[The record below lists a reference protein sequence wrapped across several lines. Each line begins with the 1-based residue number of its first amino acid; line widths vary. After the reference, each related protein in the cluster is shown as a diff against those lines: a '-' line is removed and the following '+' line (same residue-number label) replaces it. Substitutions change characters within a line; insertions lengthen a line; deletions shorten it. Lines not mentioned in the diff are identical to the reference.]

1 MSGDA
6 IRDKIAG
13 RARLTPRAVKLP
25 TYRLEAPQENLE
37 FLPKVQ
43 ALVTGFFPGGAIVRA
58 ESGPLL
64 CGIAK
69 TFRAPEGSSALAVGD
84 LVTVALTLQ
93 QHQSTAAAG
102 DKDRADGMILARQ
115 PRSTVLVRPQPRS
128 AKRFDKHQTPRI
140 DKVLVANMDQ
150 LLIVTSVRQ
159 PPLRPAV
166 MDRFLIVAE
175 RGELAPLLV
184 INKIDLG
191 RPEESAVMGFVEL
204 GLKVV
209 LCSATTGKGLEEL
222 RAALAGR
229 RSVLAGASGVGKST
243 LVNALIPD
251 AAVAT
256 RPVRM
261 RDERGRHTTAAACIY
276 DLPPPADG
284 LIVDT
289 PGVRELGID
298 LTAAQL
304 PWYFPEFDEHAANC
318 RFNNCTH
325 THEPDCAVLAAVEAG
340 KIQPRRYESYLRIL
354 ETLAE
359 R

>member
-1 MSGDA
+1 
-6 IRDKIAG
+6 
-13 RARLTPRAVKLP
+13 VKLP

-37 FLPKVQ
+37 LLPKVQ
-43 ALVTGFFPGGAIVRA
+43 ALVMGFFPGGVIVRA
-58 ESGPLL
+58 QAQPLL

-69 TFRAPEGSSALAVGD
+69 TFRAPKDSSALAVGD
-84 LVTVALTLQ
+84 FVTVALTLQ
-93 QHQSTAAAG
+93 QHLSGAAE
-102 DKDRADGMILARQ
+102 DKLRADGMILARQ
-115 PRSTVLVRPQPRS
+115 SRSTVLVRPQPRS
-128 AKRFDKHQTPRI
+128 AKRFDKYQTQPAE
-140 DKVLVANMDQ
+140 KVLVANMDQ
-150 LLIVTSVRQ
+150 LLIVASVRQ

-166 MDRFLIVAE
+166 VDRYLIVAE

-191 RPEESAVMGFVEL
+191 RPEESVVTGFVEL

-209 LCSATTGKGLEEL
+209 LCSATTGEGLETL

-243 LVNALIPD
+243 LVNVLVPD
-251 AAVAT
+251 AAAAT
-256 RPVRM
+256 RPVRL
-261 RDERGRHTTAAACIY
+261 RDQRGRHTTAAACIY
-276 DLPPPADG
+276 DLPPPAGG

-289 PGVRELGID
+289 PGVRELGVN

-304 PWYFPEFDEHAANC
+304 PWYFPEFDEHTPRC

-325 THEPDCAVLAAVEAG
+325 THEPDCAVLAAVEVG

-354 ETLAE
+354 ETLE
-359 R
+359 EK